1 MKKRFLSILLVLC
14 MVLTLVPAT
23 VFAADTTVGENEA
36 YVEEPEHTAIEKV
49 QALIDALPDADTI
62 TEENRADVEAQLT
75 AIDDAKEPL
84 GDEERAALDFGKYDA
99 AVAAINALDG
109 MPGAEVPTVMD
120 LQSELSGGG
129 TVKLS
134 ADYTIT
140 AQITITNTVT
150 LDLNGNVIKQ
160 EGNYRIFNILGGHL
174 TLTDTNPNATHEDT
188 SLPAGGVLTGGKT
201 SFNGGGISISNNGS
215 FTMNGGTITN
225 CEASTGSKGGGV
237 YLDSTSSFTM
247 NDGTITSCKAG
258 NSGGGVFAGG
268 SFTMN
273 GGTIR
278 NCSAV
283 THNDSSGVYVDSSGT
298 FTMTG
303 GTISSNVDN
312 SSGGEMY
319 ADGGVIS
326 GAFSGKVNRHDD
338 AIGYTTFSGRVNSSD
353 SDISENAKLTVTF
366 NPNNLTAAFEQ
377 KVLKGQKVT
386 KPSDPDPTR
395 EGWAFTGW
403 YEMKTDGQFDE
414 NLYKFDTPV
423 MDQTDLYAFWK
434 QAYQVTYNPGTD
446 GTGNIVTDTKI
457 ENEPLALSSETFTR
471 TGFTQTGWAATDGG
485 KKMFDLGG
493 KYTTDADITL
503 YPVWKANQYTI
514 TVKPTN
520 GNKDITIK
528 QDYGTTV
535 TVPTL
540 TRDGYV
546 FDGWDKTFPTT
557 MPAENMTITANWDE
571 IITVSVPFTTEVKL
585 GDTGKPG
592 DTEFDLA
599 IVYAGVSEEDY
610 AHVTVSGTLTTNG
623 AGNYDGMLT
632 LTGPSLELQDMLRDG
647 AIVQQ
652 VNGGE
657 ANWTYDDTVW
667 GLLLYNGAMYAGLND
682 EQEQTPAMQVDIYHA
697 TCEETENCSR
707 YELDWEAVYAYQPVD
722 KMTFTN
728 TYTAHEYALNHD
740 TDGHWDEC
748 PCGDVQNQ
756 EAHKFGEWT
765 ETKAPTHAAK
775 GEKERV
781 CSVCDYTE
789 TAEIPMLEKNEPPK
803 TDVPQTGDNSHMAL
817 WLALILVSGGALIG
831 ITVYGKKRKRSAK

>member
-1 MKKRFLSILLVLC
+1 MKKRILGILLCIC
-14 MVLTLVPAT
+14 MVVGLVPAMGM
-23 VFAADTTVGENEA
+23 A
-36 YVEEPEHTAIEKV
+36 
-49 QALIDALPDADTI
+49 
-62 TEENRADVEAQLT
+62 
-75 AIDDAKEPL
+75 
-84 GDEERAALDFGKYDA
+84 AALDRTDWNVLTASDTSLSAGKYYLTSD
-99 AVAAINALDG
+99 V
-109 MPGAEVPTVMD
+109 
-120 LQSELSGGG
+120 
-129 TVKLS
+129 
-134 ADYTIT
+134 TIT
-140 AQITITNTVT
+140 GTIQITGTVT
-150 LDLNGNVIKQ
+150 LDLNGCELKMTGSGSVVSVNAGADFTLCDLSADQTGALV
-160 EGNYRIFNILGGHL
+160 GGSNTGH
-174 TLTDTNPNATHEDT
+174 
-188 SLPAGGVLTGGKT
+188 GGVVYNSGVFTMESGIITGG
-201 SFNGGGISISNNGS
+201 
-215 FTMNGGTITN
+215 
-225 CEASTGSKGGGV
+225 TGSG
-237 YLDSTSSFTM
+237 
-247 NDGTITSCKAG
+247 
-258 NSGGGVFAGG
+258 GGGVFNTNTFNMKGG
-268 SFTMN
+268 SIVDCTA
-273 GGTIR
+273 I
-278 NCSAV
+278 
-283 THNDSSGVYVDSSGT
+283 SSGGGIYNNYGT
-298 FTMTG
+298 VTMEG
-303 GTISSNVDN
+303 GTISGCKATYQSGCGGGVFNGVDGTFILKGGIITDCSAYEGGNVRNNGYMHMEGGTVIGSEVHNRGRMLNTSPTGATMCYAPLKNGGRIVDN
-312 SSGGEMY
+312 VVEFWNGESLY
-319 ADGGVIS
+319 AWEVVPSNSKVIKPTDLAAVTGYQFDGWYKEDT
-326 GAFSGKVNRHDD
+326 FVNEWDFDD
-338 AIGYTTFSGRVNSSD
+338 A
-353 SDISENAKLTVTF
+353 VTS
-366 NPNNLTAAFEQ
+366 T
-377 KVLKGQKVT
+377 
-386 KPSDPDPTR
+386 
-395 EGWAFTGW
+395 
-403 YEMKTDGQFDE
+403 MK
-414 NLYKFDTPV
+414 
-423 MDQTDLYAFWK
+423 LYAKWTAK
-434 QAYQVTYNPGTD
+434 AYTVSFD
-446 GTGNIVTDTKI
+446 
-457 ENEPLALSSETFTR
+457 
-471 TGFTQTGWAATDGG
+471 TDGG
-485 KKMFDLGG
+485 TKIDDVSIGWDGEVLENVENPEKEGFVFVGWTFNGDSVAEDAVLSDLIDDDTLTG
-493 KYTTDADITL
+493 ITL
-503 YPVWKANQYTI
+503 
-514 TVKPTN
+514 
-520 GNKDITIK
+520 
-528 QDYGTTV
+528 
-535 TVPTL
+535 
-540 TRDGYV
+540 
-546 FDGWDKTFPTT
+546 
-557 MPAENMTITANWDE
+557 TANWDE

-632 LTGPSLELQDMLRDG
+632 LTGPSLELQEMLRDG